1 VKEIDTKGLVSDARW
16 EPSPDDI
23 YEVTGAETY
32 ETVAGGTKTVFVL
45 SKMRRKEEQAVQKA
59 PDPFAKLPEEVAK
72 YARARQADEVYLL
85 EQLREM
91 QDALAETSKRI
102 QDAPAPEGKA
112 ALSGQLQA
120 RQAIVADLLEQ
131 LREMQDANIRPLCG
145 PIAPMWRTMQRLKMK
160 VGDIGRFPSFQ
171 RTSVIQV
178 FEDKILVNFDWGNV
192 ASRNSPDRTGVLFV
206 KGIDTKGIVSDAK
219 WRPSTEDIFEVTG
232 TETYET
238 VAGGTKTV
246 FVLSRV
252 RTDRIQAYV
261 KAKAEENRR
270 QEEMVQEEARKA
282 REATEKAEEERKATA
297 EKARWRMWSDSDGT
311 FEFEARI
318 SGVINDNVVLKKRDG
333 GVVRIPL
340 EKLSSK
346 DQEWV
351 KRWIE
356 LHSKPR

>member
-1 VKEIDTKGLVSDARW
+1 MRRFALVILVTIQSCTVFVTCPSLCTAQEKVAEASAAIYLDNMKVGVTGHLAGQQLYRMTVTQVFKNRILVRFVFHDRSGVFFVKGIDTKGLVSDTRW
-16 EPSPDDI
+16 ETSPDDI
-23 YEVTGAETY
+23 FKVTGTETY

-45 SKMRRKEEQAVQKA
+45 SKMCGKEKQAVHKA

-72 YARARQADEVYLL
+72 YARARQADEIYLL
-85 EQLREM
+85 EQLRKM
-91 QDALAETSKRI
+91 QDAVAETSKRI
-102 QDAPAPEGKA
+102 QGEPTPKGKA

-145 PIAPMWRTMQRLKMK
+145 PIAPVWRTMQRLKMK

-178 FEDKILVNFDWGNV
+178 FENKILVNFDWGNM

-219 WRPSTEDIFEVTG
+219 WRPFPEDIFEVTG

-252 RTDRIQAYV
+252 RADRIQAYV
-261 KAKAEENRR
+261 KAKLSWHG
-270 QEEMVQEEARKA
+270 VQV
-282 REATEKAEEERKATA
+282 
-297 EKARWRMWSDSDGT
+297 
-311 FEFEARI
+311 EF
-318 SGVINDNVVLKKRDG
+318 L
-333 GVVRIPL
+333 
-340 EKLSSK
+340 
-346 DQEWV
+346 
-351 KRWIE
+351 
-356 LHSKPR
+356 